1 MPTQT
6 YIPLANVTLGTAT
19 SSLAFSSIPATYRD
33 LILIGN
39 VQAQGDSFLQY
50 RLRVNGDTGAN
61 YDNVRMDGTGSS
73 GLTSRDYAASEMTF
87 FSSSTSGVFS
97 TMITNF
103 LDYSATDRRKPVIGR
118 SNGPQ
123 NTVSA
128 QGSSWRNT
136 AAITSITIFT
146 PSGQFTVGSSWSLY
160 GVIA

>member
-1 MPTQT
+1 LPTQT

-50 RLRVNGDTGAN
+50 RLRVNGDTGTN
-61 YDNVRMDGTGSS
+61 YDNVRLDGNGSAPNTS
-73 GLTSRDYAASEMTF
+73 GDYAASEMTF
-87 FSSSTSGVFS
+87 FNSSTSGVFS
-97 TMITNF
+97 VMTTNF
-103 LDYSATDRRKPVIGR
+103 LDYSATDRRKSVMAR
-118 SNGPQ
+118 QSGPQ
-123 NTVSA
+123 NTVGA
-128 QGSSWRNT
+128 QGASWRNT

-160 GVIA
+160 GIAS